1 MSDAVSREMILPAIR
16 LDVPPRPTGQQIQ
29 AFAERS
35 ADLWAVSPRDLVTQ
49 HVIRLAVAAVLEAR
63 MEQALAMP
71 LEGHPLPS
79 EAGQPTLAQFVAYFR
94 PHVDLAAQAFRLG
107 VVEAVNARVPAVVDP
122 LRDGLRRVGVTGRD
136 PLKMVALGLEKVPER
151 ARAEFW
157 RSVKS
162 SPALT
167 ALVDGLSGPGS
178 RDVSGLDRSHLARAD
193 VAILGGGRATAAYVG
208 TRPRAGEKSWLSVP
222 LGLTHRAGHSAESQR
237 RGRGDEPVEVSLRA
251 SSWLEVFETALDAVG
266 SAMAQIDAGTKG
278 RSGGSNHL
286 ATTVAHRLAAAKDR
300 PVADVIASLRA
311 IDPLALEMFDHQV
324 TTTSVRIAVPVIDDE
339 ILTQLWMPTSAL
351 AGPLFTGSADLFMGE
366 GAEVRFPS
374 AAKGAAAKRPQ
385 KPGQAG
391 RSGQRPGQQTG
402 QQMGEQ
408 AGPKSSRSSRRGR
421 GRGSRPVPTT
431 PSAESAQ
438 QPSPAPPA
446 APEPGASPAP
456 ENPTAD

>member
-1 MSDAVSREMILPAIR
+1 MILPAIR

-35 ADLWAVSPRDLVTQ
+35 ADLWAVGARDLVTQ
-49 HVIRLAVAAVLEAR
+49 HVIRLAVAAVLESR

-71 LEGHPLPS
+71 LEGHPLPN

-107 VVEAVNARVPAVVDP
+107 VVEAVNSRVPAVVDP

-136 PLKMVALGLEKVPER
+136 PLKMVALGLDKVPER
-151 ARAEFW
+151 ARTEFW
-157 RSVKS
+157 KSVRGAT
-162 SPALT
+162 ALT
-167 ALVDGLSGPGS
+167 ALLDGLSGPGS
-178 RDVSGLDRSHLARAD
+178 RDLSGLDRSHLAQAD
-193 VAILGGGRATAAYVG
+193 VAILGAGRATAAYVG
-208 TRPRAGEKSWLSVP
+208 SRPRTEGNPQGKAWLSVP
-222 LGLTHRAGHSAESQR
+222 VGVTQRAGQLGEGQR
-237 RGRGDEPVEVSLRA
+237 RGRGDEPVEVSLRS

-266 SAMAQIDAGTKG
+266 RAMAQIDSGAKG

-339 ILTQLWMPTSAL
+339 IFTQLWMPTSAL

-366 GAEVRFPS
+366 GADVRSPTKP
-374 AAKGAAAKRPQ
+374 AAKKPQ
-385 KPGQAG
+385 
-391 RSGQRPGQQTG
+391 GQRPHQGQRPNQGQPQNQSKTG
-402 QQMGEQ
+402 G
-408 AGPKSSRSSRRGR
+408 RSARRGR
-421 GRGSRPVPTT
+421 GRGPRPD
-431 PSAESAQ
+431 
-438 QPSPAPPA
+438 PA
-446 APEPGASPAP
+446 APEVTPESAPGTAPSPTPPVDPSAP
-456 ENPTAD
+456 VPPTD